1 MLTVVS
7 RNPEVT
13 VPFTGY
19 FKLKY
24 QVNFVVFSIKKNNH
38 NFCRLFYT
46 VELSNVPLAFVF
58 TLIKMKRFSGTKQG
72 TCVIETLE

>member
-1 MLTVVS
+1 M
-7 RNPEVT
+7 
-13 VPFTGY
+13 PFTGC

-24 QVNFVVFSIKKNNH
+24 QVNFSVDQSPAILLLFSIKKNNH
-38 NFCRLFYT
+38 NFCHLFYT